1 MGEACYEKELDK
13 KLIVSESTS
22 KYAEHK
28 ISFKF
33 YKRKKFKG
41 KSVELPVYL
50 PIEPGD
56 LDYGEHSLT

>member
-13 KLIVSESTS
+13 KLIVSESTA

-41 KSVELPVYL
+41 KSVELPIFL
-50 PIEPGD
+50 PIDPGE
-56 LDYGEHSLT
+56 LDYSELSLN